1 MKFAICLIAL
11 LSGCFSFSIFKP
23 SKKISASN
31 LTFHDFTGKD
41 VTIGMINSF
50 TLYVN
55 EASAR
60 YGNNVSLNAQYIKKQ
75 MDYKYGDDE
84 DENFYIFIQTRE
96 GQYTNGL
103 LFHPIDKFVLAGRA
117 GINRQN
123 HSWSYV
129 FIRS

>member
-1 MKFAICLIAL
+1 M
-11 LSGCFSFSIFKP
+11 
-23 SKKISASN
+23 
-31 LTFHDFTGKD
+31 
-41 VTIGMINSF
+41 
-50 TLYVN
+50 N

-103 LFHPIDKFVLAGRA
+103 LFHPTDKFILAGRA

-129 FIRS
+129 FIRSLGTTSLEDYVPISYPTTGRGFNSTIKNMVISVINKY